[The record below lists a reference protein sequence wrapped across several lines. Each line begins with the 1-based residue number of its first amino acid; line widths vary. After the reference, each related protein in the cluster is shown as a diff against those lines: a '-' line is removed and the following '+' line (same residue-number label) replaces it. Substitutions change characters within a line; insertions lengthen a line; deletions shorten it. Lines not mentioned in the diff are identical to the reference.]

1 MNSFQFLKD
10 HPLHQ
15 FQSATLP
22 WVAVGLFCLAVGAWP
37 SVAAENPTDSTL
49 PAFVARTSVTD
60 LRCEYLVEPLGIDKP
75 LPRFSWKLV
84 DTARTRG
91 QRQSACQ
98 IAVEAEAA
106 DGSPTRAVLWD
117 SGKVASSN
125 SVNFLYGGSPLT
137 SGRICFWKVRVWDK
151 DDNATDW
158 SQPARF
164 SVGLLKL
171 TDWEGEWIR
180 YREADNIQH
189 IWYRKNFTLES
200 VPAHAFAYLCS
211 IGYHELYVN
220 GKKIGTRVLAP
231 AVSNLEKRGLYVT
244 YDIAS
249 ELRPG
254 DNVLAVWTG
263 PGWARSDGSFGKGVW
278 KQDSIFKCQ
287 VNFADGFKL
296 HSDSSWKCRIS
307 SSENLGVWK
316 GGGQGEYGGELIDA
330 RRHLADWNLP
340 TCDDRDWANAS
351 VYQKSLIL
359 SAEMQEPDRKVE
371 QLRPVAMTEQDGRYT
386 FDMGRNFTGWL
397 EFDLR
402 NGKPGEVVRFMTA
415 NRSGETME
423 FKQESQYIPDAS
435 GKGTFS
441 HRFNYMA
448 GRWITVAGLSSPPR
462 FDDLRCYIV
471 TNDRK
476 QTGRFD
482 CSKELF
488 NQIYKTDLRTYQAC
502 TVNGVTMD
510 CPHRERFGYG
520 EIALACAW
528 GCAIPNFESAAYYR
542 KASRDWFDVQ
552 REDGFVN
559 TIAPQVYKGAGGT
572 LWSSAPVTLS
582 WEFFKAYGD
591 QQQLAE
597 AYQPM
602 KKWLDFLNNSVSVE
616 GVLTAYEN
624 ASRFLGD
631 WATPHGSEYGNT
643 PEATLF
649 NNCVYAYCLDV
660 FAQAA
665 GILGKSEDVA
675 TYSARLANLRKCV
688 HRHFFN
694 EDAKTYIDGR
704 QLAMAFPLYTGITP
718 EADKQAV
725 FANFVAEI
733 SARKPYLDTGSSGL
747 PILLKFLVE
756 DAERAD
762 LLYSCLTRTEY
773 PSYGF
778 FLNSGETTWPEY
790 WKIVNEPSRI
800 HTCYTGIAGYFI
812 KAIGG
817 IRPDPA
823 AYGMKKFIIKPNL
836 VGDLTYA
843 NATSDS
849 LYGTIVSKWSRSE
862 TTGTFDLEVPPNT
875 TAKVFIP
882 AADGSDVKE
891 GGRPAAK
898 AKGVTCR
905 GKDGNDVVFEVASGI
920 YRFISSSVPAAI
932 RSEATFQD
940 PSQPRK

>member
-1 MNSFQFLKD
+1 MIRHRNTKQYLLPVALLGVMMAGVK
-10 HPLHQ
+10 
-15 FQSATLP
+15 SAPPEKLM
-22 WVAVGLFCLAVGAWP
+22 G
-37 SVAAENPTDSTL
+37 STL
-49 PAFVARTSVTD
+49 PAPVARISVTD
-60 LRCEYLVEPLGIDKP
+60 LRCEYLVEPLGIDT
-75 LPRFSWKLV
+75 PRPRLSWKLV
-84 DTARTRG
+84 DSAKTRG

-98 IAVEAEAA
+98 IVVEAEAA
-106 DGSPTRAVLWD
+106 DGSASRSVVWD
-117 SGKVASSN
+117 SGKVASSD
-125 SVNFLYGGSPLT
+125 SVNCPYGGAPLT
-137 SGRICFWKVRVWDK
+137 SGRSCCWKVRVWDM
-151 DDNATDW
+151 DDTPTDW

-164 SVGLLKL
+164 SVGLLKS
-171 TDWEGEWIR
+171 TDWQGEWIR

-189 IWYRKNFTLES
+189 LWYRKNFALER
-200 VPAHAFAYLCS
+200 VPARAFAYLCS

-231 AVSNLEKRGLYVT
+231 AVSNLEKRGIYVT
-244 YDIAS
+244 YDITS

-254 DNVLAVWTG
+254 DNVIAVWTG
-263 PGWARSDGSFGKGVW
+263 PGWARSDGSYGKGVW

-287 VNFADGFKL
+287 VNFSSGLTL
-296 HSDSSWKCRIS
+296 HSDASWKCRIS
-307 SSENLGVWK
+307 SSENLGLWK

-340 TCDDRDWANAS
+340 GCDDRDWANAS

-359 SAEMQEPDRKVE
+359 SAEMQEPDRKVAT
-371 QLRPVAMTEQDGRYT
+371 LRPVALTEKDGLYT

-402 NGKPGEVVRFMTA
+402 NGKPGEVVKFMTA
-415 NRSGETME
+415 NRAGETME
-423 FKQESQYIPDAS
+423 FNQESQYIPDAS

-462 FDDLRCYIV
+462 LDDLRGYIV

-476 QTGRFD
+476 RTGHFD
-482 CSKELF
+482 CSKDLF
-488 NQIYKTDLRTYQAC
+488 NRIYETDLRTYQAC

-520 EIALACAW
+520 EIALACTW

-542 KASRDWFDVQ
+542 KAARDWFDVQ

-582 WEFFKAYGD
+582 WEFYKAYGD
-591 QQQLAE
+591 QQQLE
-597 AYQPM
+597 AAYLPM
-602 KKWLDFLNNSVSVE
+602 KRWLDYLHRFVSTD
-616 GVLTAYEN
+616 GVLTAYES

-643 PEATLF
+643 PEARLF

-660 FAQAA
+660 FTQAA
-665 GILGKSEDVA
+665 AILGKPEDVT
-675 TYSARLANLRKCV
+675 TYSGRLAQLQKSA
-688 HRHFFN
+688 HQHFFN
-694 EDAKTYIDGR
+694 DASKTYIDGR

-718 EADKQAV
+718 KAERQAV
-725 FANFVAEI
+725 LANFVAEI
-733 SARKPYLDTGSSGL
+733 STRKPYLDTGSSGL

-762 LLYSCLTRTEY
+762 LLHSCLSRTDY

-778 FLNSGETTWPEY
+778 FLNAGETTWPEY
-790 WKIVNEPSRI
+790 WKIVGESSRI

-817 IRPDPA
+817 IRPDPS

-836 VGDLTYA
+836 VGGLTYA
-843 NATSDS
+843 NTTSDS
-849 LYGTIVSKWSRSE
+849 LYGTIVSKWSRSA

-891 GGRPAAK
+891 GGQPAAK
-898 AKGVTCR
+898 AEGVTYR
-905 GKDGNDVVFEVASGI
+905 GKDGSYAVFDVGSGI
-920 YRFISSSVPAAI
+920 YRFISSSVP
-932 RSEATFQD
+932 EASAPETN
-940 PSQPRK
+940 PKP